1 MFAAILVIF
10 TVFAGQ
16 LLRIQAFDASA
27 TQAAAFSKRLVQTL
41 TPAMRGQILDTNG
54 QVLADSVER
63 YTVAA
68 NPNAVPAYKVRVDG
82 SLTQVGVAGA
92 VAALAPLL
100 DMSASDLTAILT
112 RPKTQYAIVKKQVN
126 PAVYGEIRALGIPG
140 ISGEKTVDRIYPT
153 AMAAGEIVGFEHPY
167 DPKFSAGVEKHA
179 RQDPRRQPGP
189 HRGRARP

>member
-1 MFAAILVIF
+1 MFGAILVIF

-27 TQAAAFSKRLVQTL
+27 TQAAAFNKRLVQTL

-68 NPNAVPAYKVRVDG
+68 NPDAVPAYKVRVDG

-92 VAALAPLL
+92 VSALAPLL
-100 DMSASDLTAILT
+100 DMSVA
-112 RPKTQYAIVKKQVN
+112 RPDDDPH
-126 PAVYGEIRALGIPG
+126 PAQDAVR
-140 ISGEKTVDRIYPT
+140 DRQE
-153 AMAAGEIVGFEHPY
+153 GG
-167 DPKFSAGVEKHA
+167 
-179 RQDPRRQPGP
+179 QPGGLP
-189 HRGRARP
+189 RDPGPRHPGHQRREDRRAHLPDRDGRW

>member
-92 VAALAPLL
+92 VSALAPLL
-100 DMSASDLTAILT
+100 DMSASDLTTILT
-112 RPKTQYAIVKKQVN
+112 RPKTQYAIVKKEVN
-126 PAVYGEIRALGIPG
+126 PAVFRRDPGARHPGHQRGEDRRAHLP
-140 ISGEKTVDRIYPT
+140 DRD
-153 AMAAGEIVGFEHPY
+153 G
-167 DPKFSAGVEKHA
+167 
-179 RQDPRRQPGP
+179 RR
-189 HRGRARP
+189 